1 MVVIWS
7 LRSSAPHAESRRAP
21 NEGARSIPYKQ
32 CVPLCVKKVLRPQD
46 TRYAPPYNFVYGCG
60 SRPDTQL
67 KMCTRLTYP
76 VRKSCVTS
84 NRTMDLLQKHN
95 CTGKLAHA
103 RVIGPIRL
111 NSPAN
116 MLPRTDAVPQFI
128 HRWRCRLFLRTGP
141 SPVWVRH

>member
-1 MVVIWS
+1 MCEEGS
-7 LRSSAPHAESRRAP
+7 QAPRHTVRTTVQFCLWMWVSPGYTIE
-21 NEGARSIPYKQ
+21 
-32 CVPLCVKKVLRPQD
+32 
-46 TRYAPPYNFVYGCG
+46 
-60 SRPDTQL
+60 
-67 KMCTRLTYP
+67 MCTRLTYP

-141 SPVWVRH
+141 SPAQSECATNPLGDFFNTPFRIAGLQRLLGRQGVSL